1 MKKIL
6 LIGIP
11 VGLIVA
17 GAIAVLLVLP
27 AMSGTTSGTPTESEA
42 PPVAEPKPGYP
53 GPMIAIESRV
63 YNLPVG
69 GAFRYAK
76 LQLTLELIPDD
87 PKYWEEQAAAAEAA
101 AAGGGGHGG
110 GGGGHSDYGTEHPH
124 LMPIIDD
131 VIGQII
137 AKPDPSDIGTIEG
150 RMALKAELKEA
161 ITEAIHHPEVYEVYL
176 VDLVMQ

>member
-87 PKYWEEQAAAAEAA
+87 PKYWEEQAAASEAS
-101 AAGGGGHGG
+101 GGHGG
-110 GGGGHSDYGTEHPH
+110 GTASDYGTEHPH
-124 LMPIIDD
+124 LMPIIYD

-137 AKPDPSDIGTIEG
+137 AKTDPSDIGTIEG

>member
-17 GAIAVLLVLP
+17 GLLAAFLVLP
-27 AMSGTTSGTPTESEA
+27 ALSGGTGGTPTESEA
-42 PPVAEPKPGYP
+42 PVAEPKPGYP
-53 GPMIAIESRV
+53 GPMIALESRV

-69 GAFRYAK
+69 GPYRFAK
-76 LQLTLELIPDD
+76 LQLTLELIPEDESW
-87 PKYWEEQAAAAEAA
+87 WEEQAAAAEAE
-101 AAGGGGHGG
+101 GGGGHGG
-110 GGGGHSDYGTEHPH
+110 GSGAHSDYGTEHPH
-124 LMPIIDD
+124 LMPIIYDI
-131 VIGQII
+131 VGQVI
-137 AKPDPSDIGTIEG
+137 AKTDPSDIGTIEG
-150 RMALKAELKEA
+150 RLALKAELKAA

>member
-27 AMSGTTSGTPTESEA
+27 AMSGTTNGTPTESEV

-53 GPMIAIESRV
+53 GPMIAIASRV

-87 PKYWEEQAAAAEAA
+87 PKYWEEQAAAAGAE
-101 AAGGGGHGG
+101 GGHGG
-110 GGGGHSDYGTEHPH
+110 GTASDYGTEHPH
-124 LMPIIDD
+124 LMPIIYD

-137 AKPDPSDIGTIEG
+137 AKTDPADIGTIEG

-161 ITEAIHHPEVYEVYL
+161 ITEAIHRPEVYEVYL

>member
-11 VGLIVA
+11 VGLLVA
-17 GAIAVLLVLP
+17 GLLVALLVLP
-27 AMSGTTSGTPTESEA
+27 ALSGGNGGTPTESEK
-42 PPVAEPKPGYP
+42 PPVAEPKPGHP

-69 GAFRYAK
+69 GAYRFAK
-76 LQLTLELIPDD
+76 LQLTLELIPEDESW
-87 PKYWEEQAAAAEAA
+87 WEEQEAAAE
-101 AAGGGGHGG
+101 AGGGGHGG
-110 GGGGHSDYGTEHPH
+110 GAGAHSDYGTEHPH
-124 LMPIIDD
+124 LLPIIYD

-137 AKPDPSDIGTIEG
+137 AKTDPSDIGTIEG

-161 ITEAIHHPEVYEVYL
+161 ITAAIHHPEVYEVYL

>member
-6 LIGIP
+6 FIGIP

-17 GAIAVLLVLP
+17 GAIAVFLVLP
-27 AMSGTTSGTPTESEA
+27 AMSGTTNGTPSESEA

-76 LQLTLELIPDD
+76 IQLTLELIPEDESW
-87 PKYWEEQAAAAEAA
+87 WEEQAAAAEAA
-101 AAGGGGHGG
+101 AAGGGHGG
-110 GGGGHSDYGTEHPH
+110 GAGAHSDYGTDHPH
-124 LMPIIDD
+124 LMPIIYDI
-131 VIGQII
+131 VGQII
-137 AKPDPSDIGTIEG
+137 AKTDPSDIGTIEG
-150 RMALKAELKEA
+150 RLALKAELKEA
-161 ITEAIHHPEVYEVYL
+161 ITEAIHHPVVYEVYL

>member
-6 LIGIP
+6 FIGIP

-27 AMSGTTSGTPTESEA
+27 AISGTTSGTPSESEA

-76 LQLTLELIPDD
+76 LQLTLELIPKDESW
-87 PKYWEEQAAAAEAA
+87 WEEQAAAAEAE
-101 AAGGGGHGG
+101 GGGGHGG
-110 GGGGHSDYGTEHPH
+110 GAGGHSDYGTEHPH
-124 LMPIIDD
+124 LMPIIYD
-131 VIGQII
+131 VVGQII
-137 AKPDPSDIGTIEG
+137 AKTDPSDIGTIEG
-150 RMALKAELKEA
+150 RLALKAELKEA

>member
-6 LIGIP
+6 FIGIP

-27 AMSGTTSGTPTESEA
+27 AISGTTSGTPSESEA

-76 LQLTLELIPDD
+76 LQLTLELIPKDESW
-87 PKYWEEQAAAAEAA
+87 WEEQAAAAEAE
-101 AAGGGGHGG
+101 GGGGHGG
-110 GGGGHSDYGTEHPH
+110 GAGGHSDYGTEHPH
-124 LMPIIDD
+124 LMPIIYD
-131 VIGQII
+131 VVGQII
-137 AKPDPSDIGTIEG
+137 AKTDPSDIGTIEG
-150 RMALKAELKEA
+150 RMALKAALKEA